1 MANKRIEAARVQ
13 TTLLSTAPAS
23 LESLSSPDMSELL
36 RNHQFGRF
44 VFAYDGWPVVTP
56 VNYVFE
62 DPTIV
67 IRTDLGAKLSAA
79 PFQAVAFEID
89 DADPSG
95 HWGWSVLA
103 QGPAFDI
110 TSAFDDRSQRLREL
124 SVKPWAPG
132 VHDHWLTLTAVRL
145 SGRRFGN
152 VPGLEHRFAPMS
164 RLGEIRV

>member
-1 MANKRIEAARVQ
+1 
-13 TTLLSTAPAS
+13 
-23 LESLSSPDMSELL
+23 MSELL

-132 VHDHWLTLTAVRL
+132 VHDHWLTADSSAVVRTAVRECSRTRAPL
-145 SGRRFGN
+145 CTDVASRRDQ
-152 VPGLEHRFAPMS
+152 GLR
-164 RLGEIRV
+164 